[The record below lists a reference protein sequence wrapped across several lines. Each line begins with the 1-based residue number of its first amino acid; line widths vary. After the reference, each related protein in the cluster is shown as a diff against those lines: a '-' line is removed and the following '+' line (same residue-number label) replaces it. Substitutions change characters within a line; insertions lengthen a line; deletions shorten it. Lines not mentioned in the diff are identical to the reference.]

1 MSDSTGHPIQVT
13 LAVIGEG
20 KNRNHLVEKFAR
32 EITRE
37 RLALLES
44 ALRIVPIPCN
54 DEQNITQAETEIDRT
69 LAKYPGQ
76 TGLII
81 LIDQDPAGVV
91 LEKFE
96 RKRKTQF
103 KENPKGS
110 IPYFL
115 IPSGT
120 LTSKQ
125 TQRTST
131 AIEEKEIEAVA
142 RRLKGTNGPVL
153 LIGETGTGKTRIAR
167 RLHEGVFGRKD
178 KTLLEVNCASLD
190 PTEARMSTFFRGV
203 EHGVYSD
210 VGQANPVF
218 KDIEGGTLFLDE
230 FQELRIHQQ
239 AMLLDLL
246 DSFTTTVSGHC
257 VGNNKIAWSADV
269 QVMVAINEPLKDLFR
284 KRKLRKDIYHRL
296 WRRIPLPALRE
307 RLEEVGRDVAERELR
322 HKILR
327 MQEIGIRLT
336 PPKNGLDSK
345 TNLLENIRKAFTFI
359 YEEECL
365 VPGRV
370 SLEQMPVPEEL
381 IEHRWPGNFREL
393 EALAHM
399 LMDEGVVGN
408 WEGRIQEKFKELI
421 GGTIEWKE
429 TQSRQSFEGNPGQ
442 LIGKA
447 WETALTRPNTSLP
460 QMARSLGLDP
470 RSIKKRLEYLC
481 DPSGESPCKTWF
493 SFLQELPDVQKE
505 QLVAAA
511 RAFLSQISGN

>member
-1 MSDSTGHPIQVT
+1 MRGSTGYPIQTT
-13 LAVIGEG
+13 LAVIGAG
-20 KNRNHLVEKFAR
+20 KDRNHLIGELAR
-32 EITRE
+32 EITKD
-37 RLALLES
+37 RLAMLES
-44 ALRIVPIPCN
+44 ALRVVPIPCN
-54 DEQNITQAETEIDRT
+54 DEQDINQAEAEIDKI
-69 LAKYPGQ
+69 LAKYPDQ

-81 LIDQDPAGVV
+81 LIGQDPSGVV
-91 LEKFE
+91 LERFE

-103 KENPKGS
+103 KDTPKEP

-115 IPSGT
+115 IPSIT
-120 LTSKQ
+120 LISEQ
-125 TQRTST
+125 TQVTST
-131 AIEEKEIEAVA
+131 AIEEREIEAVA
-142 RRLKGTNGPVL
+142 KRLKGTNGPVL

-167 RLHEGVFGRKD
+167 RLHEGVFNRKD
-178 KTLLEVNCASLD
+178 KKFLEVNCASLD
-190 PTEARMSTFFRGV
+190 PTEQRMSTFFRGV
-203 EHGVYSD
+203 ENGIYTD
-210 VGQANPVF
+210 VKQANSVF

-246 DSFTTTVSGHC
+246 HSFTTTVSGYH
-257 VGNNKIAWSADV
+257 VGNNKDDWHADV
-269 QVMVAINEPLKDLFR
+269 QVLVAINEPLKDLFR

-296 WRRIPLPALRE
+296 WRRVPLPALRE
-307 RLEEVGRDVAERELR
+307 RLEELGRDVAERELR

-327 MQEIGIRLT
+327 MQEIGLRLT
-336 PPKNGLDSK
+336 PSKNALDAK
-345 TNLLENIRKAFTFI
+345 TNLLAKIRKAFTFI
-359 YEEECL
+359 YEEEGL

-408 WEGRIQEKFKELI
+408 WEGRIQEKFKELT
-421 GGTIEWKE
+421 GGIIDRKDA
-429 TQSRQSFEGNPGQ
+429 QSRKSFEGNPGQ
-442 LIGKA
+442 LVGRA

-460 QMARSLGLDP
+460 QIARFLGLDP
-470 RSIKKRLEYLC
+470 RSIRKRLEYLC

-505 QLVAAA
+505 QLVVAA
-511 RAFLSQISGN
+511 RAFLSRISGK